1 MAVKFLSEEWVAA
14 LNSNIQASDE
24 IRAAVKGK
32 NGRVQQVVNTDDGPI
47 LYWVSF
53 DDGEVDMGLGNVDDA
68 TITVTTTYETAAA
81 MAQGELSP
89 TAAFMSGKVDV
100 SNVMAAMG
108 LQGVLSRFGDAVKAI
123 EAEY

>member
-24 IRAAVKGK
+24 IREAVKGK

-53 DDGEVDMGLGNVDDA
+53 DDGEVHMGLGKVDDA